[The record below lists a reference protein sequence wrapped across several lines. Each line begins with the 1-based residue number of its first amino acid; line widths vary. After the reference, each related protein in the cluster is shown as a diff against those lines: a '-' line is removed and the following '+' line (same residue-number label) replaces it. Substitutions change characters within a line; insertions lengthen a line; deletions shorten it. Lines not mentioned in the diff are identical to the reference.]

1 MTFAVPACQYEL
13 LWQIY
18 LKHMP
23 ACIFLAL
30 FKMIDERT
38 SVPNPL
44 KPSNKFISLPQN
56 TNIAII
62 VFFKGRVPFIV
73 LNSLFSEMDTY
84 SSTTT
89 TSFFF
94 FIFSKWAS
102 YKKIVLCLSIDIT
115 LLDVTIFMH
124 SIWELTFIADT
135 TYLRNKVDV
144 SIICSIK
151 ETLGCIKLM
160 VLRLRKQ
167 WSWWCFPPLF
177 PHPH

>member
-94 FIFSKWAS
+94 FHFFQM
-102 YKKIVLCLSIDIT
+102 SILQENCPMFEHWHHFAGCDNFHAFY
-115 LLDVTIFMH
+115 LR
-124 SIWELTFIADT
+124 
-135 TYLRNKVDV
+135 TYLYCRHH
-144 SIICSIK
+144 
-151 ETLGCIKLM
+151 LPQ
-160 VLRLRKQ
+160 KQ
-167 WSWWCFPPLF
+167 GWCVY
-177 PHPH
+177 HM